1 MGKTQVYLFSRLR
14 RKRGFAVKIEFMTL
28 SASPESVARRA
39 GRISLLVGIVLLA
52 VKFSAYVATESV
64 AVLSDAAESLVNV
77 GAALML
83 IWALRIAAIPAD
95 ADHPYGHG
103 KIESFSAG
111 VEGALI
117 FIVALGLIYEAL
129 SALWIGPQVRNVDLA
144 LLAVVGA
151 GAGNAALG
159 IYLLRAGRAA
169 GSLALE
175 ADGRHVLADAW
186 TSGGAAAGLAA
197 VWLTGWTVLDPLA
210 ALAVAAHLLAQG
222 AGIVK
227 RAVDNL
233 MDAASPELLRELAAR
248 LTRAREDS
256 WIEIHDLRAWRSG
269 AALHADLH
277 VVAPRYY
284 NAEQLHDLHG
294 RVKDAL
300 LCGERAGG
308 AVAHFDPC
316 RPSHCPQ
323 CAMREC
329 PVRAAEFR
337 GRQELTAEN
346 IVLSP
351 LRRGEKSAAKA

>member
-1 MGKTQVYLFSRLR
+1 MLFS
-14 RKRGFAVKIEFMTL
+14 
-28 SASPESVARRA
+28 SSSPEAVARRA
-39 GRISLLVGIVLLA
+39 GWISLLVGVLLLA
-52 VKFSAYVATESV
+52 VKFAGYAATDSV

-77 GAALML
+77 GAAVML
-83 IWALRIAAIPAD
+83 VWALRIAAIPAD
-95 ADHPYGHG
+95 AGHPYGHG

-111 VEGALI
+111 AEGSLI
-117 FIVALGLIYEAL
+117 FIVALGLIYEAAA
-129 SALWIGPQVRNVDLA
+129 ALWSGPEVRNADLG
-144 LLAVVGA
+144 LLVVLGA
-151 GAGNAALG
+151 GAANAALG
-159 IYLLRAGRAA
+159 LYLLRAGRAA

-197 VWLTGWTVLDPLA
+197 VWLTGWTALDPLA

-222 AGIVK
+222 ARIVK

-233 MDAASPELLRELAAR
+233 MDAASPELLRELAGR
-248 LTRAREDS
+248 LTAAREDS
-256 WIEIHDLRAWRSG
+256 WIEIHALRAWRSG

-284 NAEQLHDLHG
+284 DAERLHELHG

-300 LCGERAGG
+300 LSGERAGG

-323 CAMREC
+323 CAMRGC
-329 PVRAAEFR
+329 PVRAAPFR
-337 GRQELTAEN
+337 ARQALTAES
-346 IVLSP
+346 VARSP
-351 LRRGEKSAAKA
+351 LPSGEKSAARA